1 MAKRETKVA
10 PSRAKD
16 VLQELDLLVEEFDP
30 DDPEDIQLRVDG
42 LITVFARAGILKTKE
57 KLRRVRLH
65 NAIRGLKLE
74 LPGRDELIV
83 IAESFE
89 DLINSYGGDPPPADM
104 VEARSLLN
112 ELAEA
117 LRVALMRIFEE
128 TP

>member
-1 MAKRETKVA
+1 MAKRQ
-10 PSRAKD
+10 SRVDPARARE

-30 DDPEDIQLRVDG
+30 DNPEDVQLRVDG
-42 LITVFARAGILKTKE
+42 LITMFAHTGILKTKE

-65 NAIRGLKLE
+65 NAIRGLRLE
-74 LPGRDELIV
+74 IPGREELIM

-89 DLINSYGGDPPPADM
+89 DLINSYGGDPPPEDM
-104 VEARSLLN
+104 EEAQTLLS

-117 LRVALMRIFEE
+117 LRGALKRIFEE